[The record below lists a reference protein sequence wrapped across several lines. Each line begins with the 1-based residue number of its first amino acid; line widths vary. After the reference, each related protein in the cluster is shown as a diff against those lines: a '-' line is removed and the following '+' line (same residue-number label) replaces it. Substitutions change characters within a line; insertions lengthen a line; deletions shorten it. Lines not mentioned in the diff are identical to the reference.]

1 MLPPSEVYCP
11 HTLAGSS
18 WHFSSWFASAPRHP
32 LNDHNTTQDS
42 FVIISNG
49 ISECAYVQKMTL
61 YFIRIVDPAD
71 ALYDGYSING
81 APDQEMT
88 VKNLQLGQGMTEYI
102 IIVAL
107 VAIAAMGTFRFFGQ
121 TARQQVAAMS
131 QELAG
136 KDGRPRIEAAGL
148 ASNLAQ
154 RKAGDYKLNTYAGQN
169 SNEGGS
175 SD

>member
-1 MLPPSEVYCP
+1 M
-11 HTLAGSS
+11 
-18 WHFSSWFASAPRHP
+18 
-32 LNDHNTTQDS
+32 
-42 FVIISNG
+42 
-49 ISECAYVQKMTL
+49 
-61 YFIRIVDPAD
+61 
-71 ALYDGYSING
+71 
-81 APDQEMT
+81 
-88 VKNLQLGQGMTEYI
+88 KNLQLGQGMTEYI

-107 VAIAAMGTFRFFGQ
+107 VAIAAIGTFRFFGQ